1 MIKTNSLRADYLAK
15 ESNLNREQKLKTV
28 DTIIKLLSEI
38 DHNAEV
44 VPEDNAEM
52 FARLLTSL
60 KGKPLNNDETK
71 LVEEIASY

>member
-15 ESNLNREQKLKTV
+15 ESNLNREKKLKTV
-28 DTIIKLLSEI
+28 DTIIELLSEI

-44 VPEDNAEM
+44 VPEDNAKM

-60 KGKPLNNDETK
+60 KGKPLNNDEAE

>member
-1 MIKTNSLRADYLAK
+1 MIRTNSLRADYLAK

-28 DTIIKLLSEI
+28 DTILELLSQI

-44 VPEDNAEM
+44 VPEDNAKM
-52 FARLLTSL
+52 FIRLLTSL
-60 KGKPLNNDETK
+60 KGKPLNNDETE